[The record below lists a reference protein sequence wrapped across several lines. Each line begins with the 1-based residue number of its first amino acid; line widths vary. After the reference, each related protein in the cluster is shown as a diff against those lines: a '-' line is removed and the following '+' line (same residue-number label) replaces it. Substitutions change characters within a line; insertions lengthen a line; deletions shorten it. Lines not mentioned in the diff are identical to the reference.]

1 MEETDTEEDDRVWD
15 RLNFNRGKAGA
26 AGDQLADRAG
36 TFAAF
41 EAIEAIRNAQ
51 AEWAPKEAAEI
62 FDRVD
67 EPEEPTKPEEDTA
80 TMAGATNTRT
90 GNSPPSPLTI
100 TTAKA
105 ATTGNEPYDF
115 WSYGDSSDM
124 PLGLLPEW
132 IETYARSA
140 SIVVGA
146 DAGGFAVSALAIA
159 AATIDDAIKLQAL
172 PYLKW
177 MERARL
183 WAALLGPPGVKKTP
197 IISTTS
203 EALEAEDTRL
213 WLEYKRAKTL
223 YDMLSKAEK
232 ARTPPPVR
240 QRRIVGDATVEALQ
254 EAFKT
259 EPRGLLGLHDEL
271 GGWLGAL
278 DRYGTSGQ
286 TYAYRA
292 FMLRS
297 YNGGR
302 CPVSRIGR
310 GDYVWRMSR

>member
-1 MEETDTEEDDRVWD
+1 
-15 RLNFNRGKAGA
+15 
-26 AGDQLADRAG
+26 
-36 TFAAF
+36 
-41 EAIEAIRNAQ
+41 
-51 AEWAPKEAAEI
+51 
-62 FDRVD
+62 
-67 EPEEPTKPEEDTA
+67 
-80 TMAGATNTRT
+80 
-90 GNSPPSPLTI
+90 
-100 TTAKA
+100 
-105 ATTGNEPYDF
+105 
-115 WSYGDSSDM
+115 M
-124 PLGLLPEW
+124 PLGLLPES

-159 AATIDDAIKLQAL
+159 AATIDDAIKLQVL
-172 PYLKW
+172 PYSKW

-183 WAALLGPPGVKKTP
+183 WAALVGPPGVKKTP

-213 WLEYKRAKTL
+213 WLEYKRAKML

-286 TYAYRA
+286 TYADRA

-297 YNGGR
+297 YNCGR
-302 CPVSRIGR
+302 SRCR
-310 GDYVWRMSR
+310 GAPAITFWRMSR